1 MHTDLG
7 MFFGLFFGIAN
18 GFSTFC
24 SAKKTFDLI
33 HLSGAY
39 AAKELWRISARTVS
53 ISPYLSK
60 ENVDL
65 NLEHYWIL
73 RWILPTNVWISPG
86 TIWFNMVS
94 VSTNIWISHMDFT
107 VSPLWLTLRAEI
119 GVPMASKNR
128 WDHLRCAGK
137 YLHLYGDIFRPAKDF
152 PPCCRAS
159 KVGYN
164 MIMLYHVI
172 STSPNKSLFV
182 YVFCCSNQHVDLGF
196 AGLLTSVNDR
206 HSGGN

>member
-94 VSTNIWISHMDFT
+94 VSTNIWISPFHRCDWHYGPKLG
-107 VSPLWLTLRAEI
+107 SPWHQKTAGIILDVLENLSI
-119 GVPMASKNR
+119 SMAIYSDRRKIFHHVAG
-128 WDHLRCAGK
+128 HLRLAIIWSC
-137 YLHLYGDIFRPAKDF
+137 Y
-152 PPCCRAS
+152 
-159 KVGYN
+159 
-164 MIMLYHVI
+164 IMLYPHPQI
-172 STSPNKSLFV
+172 NHYLCMSFV
-182 YVFCCSNQHVDLGF
+182 AQINMWILDLQGC
-196 AGLLTSVNDR
+196 
-206 HSGGN
+206 